1 MSIQKSAKELEERII
16 ERLGGKPIDPIELQ
30 SRLALKADKRR
41 VELLDELKLDKVE
54 IDTFQDMLIHL
65 NKQFIGLIA
74 LLIEYLQLTIPK
86 GSIAEN
92 ASTSKR
98 GNILKRVYNLF
109 QAVHNSED
117 IFLKGMADQISQ
129 C

>member
-1 MSIQKSAKELEERII
+1 M
-16 ERLGGKPIDPIELQ
+16 
-30 SRLALKADKRR
+30 ALKADVKRI
-41 VELLDELKLDKVE
+41 EILDELKLDKVE
-54 IDTFQDMLIHL
+54 IDIFQDMLIHL

-92 ASTSKR
+92 ASTTKR

-109 QAVHNSED
+109 QAVLNSED
-117 IFLKGMADQISQ
+117 VFLKGMVIKLTSEI
-129 C
+129 